1 MAFGGEASSEDA
13 DVARESGGSLS
24 PAAKLVLVGAVL
36 AAITATL
43 SYVLCAAGLPPV
55 SAAATASAAVVGA
68 LWIAGG
74 VS

>member
-1 MAFGGEASSEDA
+1 M
-13 DVARESGGSLS
+13 S
-24 PAAKLVLVGAVL
+24 PAASLAIVAAVL

-43 SYVLCAAGLPPV
+43 SYVLCAAGLSPV

-74 VS
+74 AS

>member
-1 MAFGGEASSEDA
+1 MAFGGEAPEDF
-13 DVARESGGSLS
+13 ARESGGSLS
-24 PAAKLVLVGAVL
+24 PAAKLALVGAVL
-36 AAITATL
+36 AGITAAL
-43 SYVLCAAGLPPV
+43 SYVLCAAGMPPV

>member
-1 MAFGGEASSEDA
+1 M
-13 DVARESGGSLS
+13 S

-36 AAITATL
+36 AGITAAL
-43 SYVLCAAGLPPV
+43 SYALCAAGLPPV

-74 VS
+74 AS

>member
-1 MAFGGEASSEDA
+1 M
-13 DVARESGGSLS
+13 S

-36 AAITATL
+36 AGITAAL
-43 SYVLCAAGLPPV
+43 SYVLCTAGMPPV

-74 VS
+74 ASR